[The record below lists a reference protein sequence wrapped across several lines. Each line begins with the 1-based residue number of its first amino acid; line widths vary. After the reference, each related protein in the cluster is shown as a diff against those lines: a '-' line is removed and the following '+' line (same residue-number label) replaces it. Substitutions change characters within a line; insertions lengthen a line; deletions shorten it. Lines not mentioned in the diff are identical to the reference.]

1 MSKSS
6 ETQQALSIDSYL
18 QILQA
23 FRWKQET
30 KGGSD
35 SGQADHHDNRRSR
48 GRWIVDFVE
57 SYMYVDS
64 NVWTIWLTI
73 PALLPNKKKI

>member
-6 ETQQALSIDSYL
+6 ETQQALSINSYL

-48 GRWIVDFVE
+48 GRWILDIVE
-57 SYMYVDS
+57 NYVES

>member
-48 GRWIVDFVE
+48 GRWILDFVE
-57 SYMYVDS
+57 NYVES

-73 PALLPNKKKI
+73 PALLPNEKKI